1 MEPAQRIPA
10 PSSKKLVGLGLSAL
24 LALSAACAPTPTTP
38 AGDPTTGA
46 SPTETQSAP
55 PAETATATP
64 TETAAPTE
72 TTPGAEAEESEEPSA
87 TQAPDGPLDA
97 AGAIAAALA
106 HTPGAVVE
114 VDAERSTW
122 EVTVLREDGTGV
134 ELYIDATSGEVTRE
148 RDQRLSPTQRTAPTV
163 TAAEAIDIALGAVP
177 GTIIELDLG
186 LDRTTVVWEVLV
198 RADAG
203 GRMEVYVDAATGSV
217 LKTERDD

>member
-1 MEPAQRIPA
+1 MEPAQRLPF
-10 PSSKKLVGLGLSAL
+10 SSPLPLSVKKVVGLGLGAL
-24 LALSAACAPTPTTP
+24 LALSTACAPTPTTP
-38 AGDPTTGA
+38 TADS
-46 SPTETQSAP
+46 SPTETQAAP
-55 PAETATATP
+55 PAETTTATP
-64 TETAAPTE
+64 TPTE
-72 TTPGAEAEESEEPSA
+72 TTMAPEGEESEEPSA
-87 TQAPDGPLDA
+87 TEAPEGPLDA

-114 VDAERSTW
+114 VDAERSIW

-186 LDRTTVVWEVLV
+186 LERTTVVWEVLV

-217 LKTERDD
+217 VKTERAD

>member
-1 MEPAQRIPA
+1 MEPVKRTPT
-10 PSSKKLVGLGLSAL
+10 PSRKMFVGLGLSAI

-38 AGDPTTGA
+38 TDDPTSAA
-46 SPTETQSAP
+46 SPTETQ
-55 PAETATATP
+55 AETTP
-64 TETAAPTE
+64 TETTPTE
-72 TTPGAEAEESEEPSA
+72 TTPGTESEESEEPSA
-87 TQAPDGPLDA
+87 TEAPDGPLDA
-97 AGAIAAALA
+97 AGAIEAALA

-114 VDAERSTW
+114 VDAERSIW

-134 ELYIDATSGEVTRE
+134 ELYIDATSGAVTRE

-163 TAAEAIDIALGAVP
+163 TAAEAIDITLGEVP

-203 GRMEVYVDAATGSV
+203 GRMEVYVDAATGTV
-217 LKTERDD
+217 LKTERDS